1 MKEKRVDEGLKKRLI
16 GATVLVS
23 LVVIFVPMLLE
34 KEPVVST
41 DLKEDIIPDKPEVE
55 FSSKLLPLE
64 TEDLSQPTLEE
75 PVPIPVPAQEEANVV
90 EDTKTVKNESKPSV
104 KPKQTMDKKAD
115 PDPRV
120 GLSGWVV
127 QVGSF
132 SKRDNAEKLVNEL
145 RAKKYAAFTDQVDLK
160 GNILHRVLIGP
171 EVDKKN
177 AEQLLVKLNKL
188 LQSKKLAGKIKRYQ

>member
-1 MKEKRVDEGLKKRLI
+1 MDEGLKKRLI

-41 DLKEDIIPDKPEVE
+41 ELKEDIIPEKPESG

-64 TEDLSQPTLEE
+64 TEDLSKPPMEE
-75 PVPIPVPAQEEANVV
+75 PVPVKESSDTTQDATVSENDPEPAA
-90 EDTKTVKNESKPSV
+90 KPTPTPSE
-104 KPKQTMDKKAD
+104 KAE

-132 SKRDNAEKLVNEL
+132 SQSENAEKLVKEL
-145 RAKKYAAFTDQVDLK
+145 QTNKYAAFTDQVDVK
-160 GNILHRVLIGP
+160 GKILYRVLVGP

-177 AEQLLVKLNKL
+177 AEQLLTKLNKL
-188 LQSKKLAGKIKRYQ
+188 LKPKKLSGKIKRYQ

>member
-1 MKEKRVDEGLKKRLI
+1 MDEGLKKRLI

-41 DLKEDIIPDKPEVE
+41 ELEDNIVPEKPNGD

-64 TEDLSQPTLEE
+64 TEDLSKPPVEE
-75 PVPIPVPAQEEANVV
+75 PVPVQEEDEVV
-90 EDTKTVKNESKPSV
+90 QESETTGNEPEV
-104 KPKQTMDKKAD
+104 TMEPKSATQDKKEDA
-115 PDPRV
+115 PTRV

-132 SKRDNAEKLVNEL
+132 SNSENAEKLVKEL
-145 RAKKYAAFTDQVDLK
+145 QTNKYAAFTDQVDVQGK
-160 GNILHRVLIGP
+160 ILYRVLVGP
-171 EVDKKN
+171 EADKKR
-177 AEQLLVKLNKL
+177 AEQLLEKLNRL
-188 LQSKKLAGKIKRYQ
+188 LKPKKLSGKIKRYQ

>member
-1 MKEKRVDEGLKKRLI
+1 MDEGLKKRLI

-34 KEPVVST
+34 KEPVLST
-41 DLKEDIIPDKPEVE
+41 DLKEDVIPDKPEVE
-55 FSSKLLPLE
+55 FSSRLLPLE
-64 TEDLSQPTLEE
+64 TEDLSEPPPMEMEE
-75 PVPIPVPAQEEANVV
+75 PVPVQEEVNVV
-90 EDTKTVKNESKPSV
+90 QDTKVVKNELKPSV
-104 KPKQTMDKKAD
+104 KPKTTPDKKTE

-132 SKRDNAEKLVNEL
+132 SKRDNAKKLVKEL
-145 RAKKYAAFTDQVDLK
+145 RSKKYAAFSDQVDLK
-160 GNILHRVLIGP
+160 GKILHRVLIGP

-177 AEQLLVKLNKL
+177 ADLLLVKLNKL
-188 LQSKKLAGKIKRYQ
+188 LESKKLSGKIKRYQ

>member
-1 MKEKRVDEGLKKRLI
+1 MDEGLKKRLI

-41 DLKEDIIPDKPEVE
+41 ELEENIIPDKPEGD

-64 TEDLSQPTLEE
+64 TEDLAKPPVEE
-75 PVPIPVPAQEEANVV
+75 PVPVREEINTD
-90 EDTKTVKNESKPSV
+90 EDSKMADDEPKSEA
-104 KPKQTMDKKAD
+104 KPKAVPDKKAD

-132 SKRDNAEKLVNEL
+132 SQRDNAEKLVKEL
-145 RAKKYAAFTDQVDLK
+145 QGKKYAAFTDQVDVN
-160 GNILHRVLIGP
+160 GMILHRVLVGP

-177 AEQLLVKLNKL
+177 AEQLLVKLNEL
-188 LQSKKLAGKIKRYQ
+188 LKPKKLSGKIKRYQ